1 MSGAAI
7 SSLEEGGSL
16 WLRRRATI
24 PHAVTSGHYRHP
36 MEPDTKAA
44 LDRILETIDL
54 TLKAVDGMRNLLLKD
69 DPQGNEAM
77 RRDIQAAGYAWRQ
90 ARDAVRE

>member
-7 SSLEEGGSL
+7 PSLEEGGRL

-24 PHAVTSGHYRHP
+24 HHAVTSGHYRHP

-69 DPQGNEAM
+69 DPQGNEAT